1 MAYGKVRL
9 NFCIRRNFKLKWVD
23 NKHRVRKYLGNHSD
37 IVRVSQLV
45 KRYHETIPKYVAT
58 PLYRLNQLS
67 EHFGV
72 GNIFLKD
79 ESSRF
84 NLQAF
89 KVLGAT
95 YAIGKYIAERIDEDF
110 QQMTFEKIRQ
120 AKDIIGE
127 LTFISATDGNHGRGV
142 AWAAKQLGHR
152 AIIYLPKGASHLRV
166 NHIRRLGAEA
176 YVTDMNYDE
185 TVEYCAKRAE
195 ENNWVFVQDTAS
207 FGYEKLPRWIMEG
220 YRTIAV
226 EIVDSLGDKRPTHIF
241 LQAGVGSF
249 AASMVQFFLEY
260 YGDDELKIILVEPHA
275 ANCFYQSACH
285 QDGEAQIVTGDLL
298 TIMAGLSCGKPNP
311 VAWNVL
317 KDTVDYFISAP
328 DEIAAQGMRI
338 LGQPLDKDPR
348 IIAGESGAAPFGA
361 FTEIIRNDKY
371 VSLREQLS
379 LNIEANILFINT
391 EGNTDPVQYERI
403 TWDGMFSM

>member
-1 MAYGKVRL
+1 ME
-9 NFCIRRNFKLKWVD
+9 
-23 NKHRVRKYLGNHSD
+23 NKHRVGKDVGKNSD
-37 IVRVSQLV
+37 IVSMSQVV
-45 KRYHETIPKYVAT
+45 KRYHETIPAYVAT
-58 PLYRLNQLS
+58 PLHRLNQLS

-72 GNIFLKD
+72 GSIFVKD

-84 NLQAF
+84 HLQAF

-95 YAIGKYIAERIDEDF
+95 YAIGKYIAERIDEDS
-110 QQMTFEKIRQ
+110 QQMTFEKLRK
-120 AKDIIGE
+120 AKDILGE

-142 AWAAKQLGHR
+142 AWAARQLGHR
-152 AIIYLPKGASHLRV
+152 AIIYLPKGASPLRV
-166 NHIRRLGAEA
+166 NHIRRIGAEA

-185 TVEYCAKRAE
+185 TVDYCAKRAE
-195 ENNWVFVQDTAS
+195 ENNWVFVQDTVS
-207 FGYEKLPRWIMEG
+207 SGYEEIPQWIMEG

-226 EIVDSLGDKRPTHIF
+226 EIVNSLGEKRPTHIF

-249 AASMVQFFLEY
+249 AASMVQFFLEC
-260 YGDDELKIILVEPHA
+260 YGEHDLRIILVEPHA

-285 QDGEAQIVTGDLL
+285 RDGEAQIVTGDLL

-317 KDTVDYFISAP
+317 KGTVDYFISAP
-328 DEIAAQGMRI
+328 DKIAAQGMRI

-361 FTEIIRNDKY
+361 FTEIIRNDIY
-371 VSLREQLS
+371 VSLREQLA
-379 LNIEANILFINT
+379 LNKKANILFINT

-403 TWDGMFSM
+403 IWDGMFSK